1 MHDFVYEDHWSRLPL
16 AAHDWLRKQLKDE
29 TLTFTSTIG
38 GYSGGVAGLLTVSED
53 EFFVKAVPLDAPPAA
68 DYMTEARVARVLASK
83 VPTPRL
89 LFDGSVDG
97 WVVLVFEAAEGQ
109 TPEEPWQRD
118 QLLSVID
125 MLDEFS
131 PRLTPSPVASLPT
144 VADRMRG
151 RCSTWSQLLATGSC
165 GLLSIEELNQWEQ
178 EHLPELARLESS
190 WENLVQGETLLHFDL
205 RHDNLKIDE
214 HGQISVLDWGRACI
228 GPSWVDVVCLLL
240 ESDVGSTDLES
251 LFRQSALA
259 TEADPQSVDAFLTI
273 LASYWRHAATLTHD
287 VPAELKRRR
296 EFSSKSTLGW
306 IQQRWRN

>member
-1 MHDFVYEDHWSRLPL
+1 MAV
-16 AAHDWLRKQLKDE
+16 HDWLRKQLKDE

-38 GYSGGVAGLLTVSED
+38 GYSGGVTGLLTVSED
-53 EFFVKAVPLDAPPAA
+53 EFFVKAVPLDSPPAA
-68 DYMTEARVARVLASK
+68 DYITEARVARALASK
-83 VPTPRL
+83 VRTPRL
-89 LFDGSVDG
+89 LFDGSLDG

-151 RCSTWSQLLATGSC
+151 RCSTWSQLLTTGSC
-165 GLLSIEELNQWEQ
+165 GLLSVEELNQWELL
-178 EHLPELARLESS
+178 HLSELARLESS

-214 HGQISVLDWGRACI
+214 WGQISVLDWGRACI
-228 GPSWVDVVCLLL
+228 GPGWVDVVCLLL
-240 ESDVGSTDLES
+240 ESDVGSTNLER
-251 LFRQSALA
+251 LFHQSALA
-259 TEADPQSVDAFLTI
+259 KKADPEAVDAFLTI

-296 EFSSKSTLGW
+296 EFSNKSTLGW